1 MSILKNLDRLFE
13 DAETL
18 YADDALK
25 AGVFRCW
32 GRMAI
37 SLESLGMDWIEIQYD
52 DRHFDV
58 RVRNHTSYVANLQ
71 LKIRGEIQTLEF
83 LGTSD
88 RRWPLYLLTDRENMP
103 ALRQDGELTD
113 QFLDLLR
120 G

>member
-1 MSILKNLDRLFE
+1 MSILENLDRLFE

-18 YADDALK
+18 YADDPLK
-25 AGVFRCW
+25 AGVLRCW

-37 SLESLGMDWIEIQYD
+37 SLESLGMDWIEIQHYGQ
-52 DRHFDV
+52 HFDV
-58 RVRNHTSYVANLQ
+58 RVDSHTSYVANLQ
-71 LKIRGEIQTLEF
+71 LKVRGEIQALEF
-83 LGTSD
+83 LSTSD
-88 RRWPLYLLTDRENMP
+88 RRWPLYLRTGEENMP